1 MFTLNLSDTYQ
12 RALRTFAQAFIAAI
26 PISDSGPS
34 ITAFVEWELWSVGL
48 GAAALSIVM
57 TFARDR
63 K

>member
-1 MFTLNLSDTYQ
+1 MHRFNDTIQ
-12 RALRTFAQAFIAAI
+12 RAIRTFAQAFIAAI

-34 ITAFVEWELWSVGL
+34 ITAFVDWELWSVGF
-48 GAAALSIVM
+48 GGAALSIFM

>member
-1 MFTLNLSDTYQ
+1 LSIE
-12 RALRTFAQAFIAAI
+12 AFA
-26 PISDSGPS
+26 
-34 ITAFVEWELWSVGL
+34 EWELWSVGL